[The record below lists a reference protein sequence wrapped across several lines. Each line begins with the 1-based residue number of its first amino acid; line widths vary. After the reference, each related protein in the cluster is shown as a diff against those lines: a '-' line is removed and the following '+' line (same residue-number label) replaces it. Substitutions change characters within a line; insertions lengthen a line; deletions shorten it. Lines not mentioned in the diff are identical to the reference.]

1 MKINE
6 VAYKIGQLSL
16 RSRLTHY
23 KLSFVENRKKKN
35 KNKNKKRNENPLVFP
50 NSQLEALQFVL
61 GL

>member
-16 RSRLTHY
+16 RSRFTNY
-23 KLSFVENRKKKN
+23 KLPFVENRKR

-50 NSQLEALQFVL
+50 NN
-61 GL
+61 